1 MFNAVLSSLR
11 TFDPLSSV
19 SDSGSN
25 VRRLLKTALNI
36 WLGSMGTAAPF
47 LG

>member
-1 MFNAVLSSLR
+1 M
-11 TFDPLSSV
+11 SSV

-47 LG
+47 LGQNRHEGNTA

>member
-1 MFNAVLSSLR
+1 M
-11 TFDPLSSV
+11 SSV

-47 LG
+47 LGQNRH